1 MCAKIGALFEL
12 DGMEDRH
19 HILHRERSGALQM
32 ALRAFRDTGVETPPN

>member
-12 DGMEDRH
+12 EDRH